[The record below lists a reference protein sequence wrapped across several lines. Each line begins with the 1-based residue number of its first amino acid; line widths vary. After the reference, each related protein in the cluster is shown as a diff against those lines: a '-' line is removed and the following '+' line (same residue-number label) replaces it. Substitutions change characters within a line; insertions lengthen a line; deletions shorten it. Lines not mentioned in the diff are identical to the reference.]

1 MLRSLTISLH
11 RFSFI
16 GTILTGVILTGAV
29 LISTTFISAV
39 FISVAGTITIL
50 ISVSSFILTGMIP
63 NSTVLV

>member
-16 GTILTGVILTGAV
+16 GTILTGAV